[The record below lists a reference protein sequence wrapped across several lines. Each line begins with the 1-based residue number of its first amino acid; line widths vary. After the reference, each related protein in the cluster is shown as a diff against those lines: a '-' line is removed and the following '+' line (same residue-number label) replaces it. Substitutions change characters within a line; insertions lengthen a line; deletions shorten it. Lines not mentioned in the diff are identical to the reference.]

1 MRRSKAGG
9 LCLAAIL
16 LAGVLPAGRLDAQ
29 PASRA
34 QTLIEEH
41 LYAGTLD
48 AGEKALRALVAEDPS
63 NAEARFALGGVL
75 LVRAV
80 ERFGQSMYRHGL
92 HAPREIGMILPLF
105 GLPLPH
111 NPAPEPMT
119 YDAFRTILG
128 RLVQDLDFAE
138 AELARVGDRPVKLS
152 VDIARIRLDLD
163 GNGVADER
171 EKLSSLVVSLA
182 WAARRRALSAP
193 PAPRACRWASIWPTS
208 TGCAATPT

>member
-1 MRRSKAGG
+1 MRRRKAGG
-9 LCLAAIL
+9 LCLVAIF

-92 HAPREIGMILPLF
+92 QAPREIGTILPLF
-105 GLPLPH
+105 GLPLPF

-119 YDAFRTILG
+119 YDAFRTILA
-128 RLVQDLDFAE
+128 RLVQDLDVAE
-138 AELARVGDRPVKLS
+138 AELARVGDGPVKLT

-171 EKLSSLVVSLA
+171 ESSPRWSRA
-182 WAARRRALSAP
+182 SPGRRGAASSGHP